1 MIILAFKTPA
11 PGRRRSSA
19 GHRSGVGAPTAG
31 PPRVRLGAPAPHGA
45 PGPVPGLNPAV
56 TPPRRVFHTPSGGNT
71 AAPALRGRGGRAG
84 GPPRPFTALPPPQG
98 PPGAPGPAGL
108 PRRGPAPA
116 PGGARGAGP
125 GAAQAGALR
134 WLRRRRRG
142 RPVPVF
148 SLISQRT
155 LNRAGFI
162 LWQFRACFLQEST
175 GQAVSAGLRQHGA
188 FPSPA
193 LGPLA
198 PRPGVPGP
206 RAARAGRNLP
216 HPAWLSCGI
225 IFVQT
230 PPERGGKTTPLVP
243 VLRY

>member
-1 MIILAFKTPA
+1 MSFTHRLTVT
-11 PGRRRSSA
+11 RRR
-19 GHRSGVGAPTAG
+19 GRSGAAGA
-31 PPRVRLGAPAPHGA
+31 VM
-45 PGPVPGLNPAV
+45 
-56 TPPRRVFHTPSGGNT
+56 
-71 AAPALRGRGGRAG
+71 G
-84 GPPRPFTALPPPQG
+84 GPPRHFTALPPPHE

-108 PRRGPAPA
+108 PRPGPAR
-116 PGGARGAGP
+116 PGPRPRRREERRARR
-125 GAAQAGALR
+125 QAGALR
-134 WLRRRRRG
+134 WLRRRRG

-162 LWQFRACFLQEST
+162 LWQFKACFLQEST
-175 GQAVSAGLRQHGA
+175 GQAVSAGLQQHGA
-188 FPSPA
+188 FPGPA

-216 HPAWLSCGI
+216 HPASLSCGI